1 MKTQFVIN
9 LNWTVDKTEVIPSNF
24 FLDVA
29 RCLGDDSGVSVVD
42 IGFCHFD
49 FNYIKLKKRRRK
61 KPKYRGI
68 PMHV

>member
-9 LNWTVDKTEVIPSNF
+9 LNWTIGKTEVIPLNF

-49 FNYIKLKKRRRK
+49 FN
-61 KPKYRGI
+61 
-68 PMHV
+68 